1 MDKMEG
7 LDRKVVVGSYLA
19 RSFKSSE
26 TGRRRRRKRA
36 GVTRLF
42 SCPFKASLSL
52 SLLRRPRSLFFVF
65 VISRM
70 FAVLAN
76 VLLAVL
82 SARIKRGDL
91 APSVPTHDV
100 SYPNLPSFCV
110 AVVRSSV
117 CAFCEPK
124 FTFLSSLA
132 EIFVLSCV
140 LYTLLCFLTELR
152 RSISLLYQS
161 CIVIWYDFLHL
172 MF

>member
-1 MDKMEG
+1 MEG
-7 LDRKVVVGSYLA
+7 SDRKVVVGSYLA

-26 TGRRRRRKRA
+26 TGRRKRPA
-36 GVTRLF
+36 VTWLF
-42 SCPFKASLSL
+42 SCPFKASLSPP
-52 SLLRRPRSLFFVF
+52 SAPFAFFVF
-65 VISRM
+65 VISRI

-82 SARIKRGDL
+82 LARLKRGDL

-124 FTFLSSLA
+124 FTFLCSLA
-132 EIFVLSCV
+132 EIFLLSCV

-161 CIVIWYDFLHL
+161 CIGIWYDLLHL